1 MLVLYR
7 RKSSPGWLKRV
18 REKVFGEEEGPR
30 LMRREPI
37 MLRVLRDIP
46 VPSWKLVLPD
56 KLLQFRPLD
65 GLRADLVTVAGGP
78 PAAALHAHREWLLIR
93 VLHLFMRGKRFLA
106 CCCERLRLQPIRRP
120 AYSKHVSWSRPRCK
134 SAWNLCNHAHHN
146 GTAEVRALCLY
157 RSAGLCCTGQVR
169 LLHPGDHH
177 NRLCH
182 LSAVPGHLGVLA
194 LGTEVILSE
203 QTP

>member
-18 REKVFGEEEGPR
+18 KEKVFGEEEGPR

-65 GLRADLVTVAGGP
+65 GLRADLVTVAGEC
-78 PAAALHAHREWLLIR
+78 PAVAQHAR
-93 VLHLFMRGKRFLA
+93 MS
-106 CCCERLRLQPIRRP
+106 CRR
-120 AYSKHVSWSRPRCK
+120 AS
-134 SAWNLCNHAHHN
+134 
-146 GTAEVRALCLY
+146 
-157 RSAGLCCTGQVR
+157 CCTADFMMGLWQK
-169 LLHPGDHH
+169 LL
-177 NRLCH
+177 
-182 LSAVPGHLGVLA
+182 
-194 LGTEVILSE
+194 
-203 QTP
+203 QQ